1 MVKSAL
7 NLLSNDEGMQYIVQN
22 NHNIGDPDVDTRLY
36 TGEMTEPGMQLNVN
50 TSSIIQDQ
58 KHEF

>member
-22 NHNIGDPDVDTRLY
+22 NHNIGDPDVDTRL
-36 TGEMTEPGMQLNVN
+36 
-50 TSSIIQDQ
+50 
-58 KHEF
+58 